1 MSHSLLARRM
11 GHPVRGITLFV
22 FGGVSEIAEEAH
34 TASAEFWIAV
44 VGPFSSFFLA
54 AFFFGLQHLTGASL
68 VEVSAMLH
76 RLSMIN
82 LALGLFNLLPA
93 FPLDGGRVLRS
104 FIWRLS
110 GSFRKA
116 TRLSGRIGRF
126 FGYLMIVGGIL
137 ISFGTGHVLNG
148 VWIAFIGWFLTNAAE
163 ASVQQVELHRVLEG
177 LRAKDMMAADCPV
190 VPGNM
195 RISELV
201 EDYILRTG
209 NPSFFVTEGENL
221 TGIISMHE
229 IKQIPRDQWD
239 QTEVRAVMKN
249 FEKLITATPDTGVDQ
264 VLQLMDDQKV
274 NQVPVVDRRRLVGII
289 TRERL
294 LNLVRTRMRLQ
305 EI

>member
-221 TGIISMHE
+221 TGVISMHE

-249 FEKLITATPDTGVDQ
+249 FEKLITATPDTAVDQ